1 MVPIV
6 ALPSAIYW
14 RTSDIGVGDDQRQR
28 PGLYAANPDSIVVPH
43 AMRSDENVVVRDRR
57 FELQQEVFV
66 FGIVSGSL
74 RVRAREPFDLFDG
87 SPERYRQEMRPLTL
101 DPAQHVHTP
110 IPFRRPVI
118 GDAGFAQVVEV
129 LLGLRR
135 PGYA

>member
-101 DPAQHVHTP
+101 ST
-110 IPFRRPVI
+110 RRTSPPRLRR
-118 GDAGFAQVVEV
+118 ARSLRSSV
-129 LLGLRR
+129 LLTYGSRQTK
-135 PGYA
+135 A